1 MNSFFLFPG
10 LSLVCF
16 LYGNGNFVSFTIQDS
31 DDCDLEHEDRRTK
44 RKRVY
49 SINMLSIYL
58 HLIYRGRPGIYITL
72 IG

>member
-31 DDCDLEHEDRRTK
+31 DDCDLEHEDRRAK
-44 RKRVY
+44 ENVY
-49 SINMLSIYL
+49 SIDMLSISL